1 MTYDHWKTTNPADEW
16 LGPEPEEDDGM
27 TPRDIVKSQWQAAHR
42 GALAVWT
49 IYDRPSDFPDGCIAR
64 RFEVAAGKTTAT
76 RDTVTG
82 KLDDIRAAFWKAGL
96 MKLSRRDGDEPHI
109 VESWV

>member
-27 TPRDIVKSQWQAAHR
+27 TPRDIVKSQWQASQR
-42 GALAVWT
+42 GQLSLWS
-49 IYDRPSDFPDGCIAR
+49 IYDRPSDHPDGYIAR
-64 RFEVAAGKTTAT
+64 RFEVGGGKTAAT
-76 RDTVTG
+76 GDTING
-82 KLDDIRAAFWKAGL
+82 KLEDIRQAFWKAGL
-96 MKLSRRDGDEPHI
+96 MKLSRRQGDDARI